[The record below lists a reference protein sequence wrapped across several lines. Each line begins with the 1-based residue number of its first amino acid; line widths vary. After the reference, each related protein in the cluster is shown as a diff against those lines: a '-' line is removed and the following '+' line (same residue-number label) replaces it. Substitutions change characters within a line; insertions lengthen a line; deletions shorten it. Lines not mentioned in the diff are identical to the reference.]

1 MVHVYSMGGI
11 NIALDG
17 NSGSVHVLDDV
28 AYELLAQF
36 KKPFAYEQAVKKFQ
50 ERYPAKSIREAWEEI
65 SLLVEKGLLFSPE
78 IDQTAVQNNM
88 TVNKGFKALCLHV
101 AHDCNLMCE
110 YCFASKGSYKAAKKL
125 MPLEIAIKAVDFLV
139 NNSGKRKNVEID
151 FFGGEPMLNFTVVK
165 KTVEYGRKVAKLADK
180 QINFTVTTNG
190 TLLDNDEIKYINEN
204 MDNVVISLDGRKE
217 VHDAIRYD
225 AAGRSTY
232 DRIIGNALHLVRA
245 RENKSYFIR
254 GTFTSRNTDFS
265 KDVLHLADLGF
276 DEISMEPVVGRGED
290 FHIRREHIPEILNEY
305 EQLAYAYIRKIK
317 EGGKPFRFYH
327 FNVNIYKGPCL
338 YKRIAACGAG
348 TEYLAVTPEGDLY
361 PCHQFVGKHEFIMG
375 NLDTGLKNNALCE
388 RFRKTNILTKEE
400 CRDCWAKLYCSGG
413 CHANSY
419 YASGDIMKPEE
430 LFCAMQKKRL
440 ECAIMIEAY
449 VDLAHQYLRE
459 GTEKNRLTSGV

>member
-11 NIALDG
+11 NIAIDG
-17 NSGSVHVLDDV
+17 NCGSIHVLDRV

-36 KKPFAYEQAVKKFQ
+36 KNPFTCEQAVQKLQGK
-50 ERYPAKSIREAWEEI
+50 YPAESIREAWEEI
-65 SLLVEKGLLFSPE
+65 NSLVEKGILFSPE
-78 IDQTAVQNNM
+78 IEQAAVQNNM
-88 TVNKGFKALCLHV
+88 NIDKGLKALCLHV

-110 YCFASKGSYKAAKKL
+110 YCFASKGSYKVAKKL
-125 MPLEIAIKAVDFLV
+125 MPLEIAFNAVDFLV
-139 NNSGKRKNVEID
+139 SNSGKRKNVEID

-165 KTVEYGRKVAKLADK
+165 KTVEYGREVGKLADK
-180 QINFTVTTNG
+180 NINFTITTNG
-190 TLLDNDEIKYINEN
+190 TLLDDDKINYINAN

-225 AAGRSTY
+225 AAGKGTY
-232 DRIIGNALHLVRA
+232 DRILADALNLVRS
-245 RENKSYFIR
+245 RNNKSYFIR
-254 GTFTSRNTDFS
+254 GTFTSKNTDFS

-276 DEISMEPVVGRGED
+276 GEISMEPVVGKGED
-290 FHIRREHIPEILNEY
+290 FHIRREHIQEILNEY
-305 EQLAYAYIRKIK
+305 EQLAYAYIKNIK

-327 FNVNIYKGPCL
+327 FNVDIYKGPCL

-348 TEYLAVTPEGDLY
+348 TEYLAVTPEGDFY
-361 PCHQFVGKHEFIMG
+361 PCHQFVGKHEFIIG
-375 NLDTGLKNNALCE
+375 NLDTGIKNDALCE
-388 RFRKTNILTKEE
+388 RFRKTSILTKEE

-449 VDLAHQYLRE
+449 QQLDE
-459 GTEKNRLTSGV
+459 